1 MDFWARQADARRR
14 SRWLLLLFVL
24 AVLAVVVAVNL
35 VVLALLAAS
44 DPAPAAAAGG
54 SWLTAHPR
62 AVAITTLGV
71 LAIIGISSLVKGM
84 KLAGGGGAVARALG
98 GQRVQADTTDPQE
111 RRLLHV
117 VEEMA
122 IASGLPVPAVYVLA
136 EEPGI
141 NAFAAGHTPA
151 NAAIT
156 VTRGCLQHLERAE
169 LQGVVGHEFSHILN
183 GDMRLNIRLISLLS
197 GLLVLTVAGRLM
209 QRAGLGAGSG
219 SRQARGNGAL
229 VVTGL
234 ALVAIGYVGVFFGRL
249 IQAAVSRQREFLADA
264 ASVQFTRNPEGL
276 RGALLKIGRQHSSR
290 FSHPRGEE
298 VAHMLFAPAMTR
310 WFATHPPLAQRIRAL
325 DGSFDPA
332 ATRLHL
338 EVRPQPLGIVQT
350 MDKPGLG
357 TAFSDPGFL
366 ARQSI
371 AVDPIGLR
379 RRVGNPAAADI
390 RHAAELAA
398 ALPGQ
403 VLAGN
408 EAATT
413 ATALLF
419 ALVLD
424 TAPAARA
431 GQLERIRA
439 DFGTTLEQALERQQQ
454 VLQAVPV
461 QQRLALLGRIVP
473 VLRQLPAATRR
484 QILTTLAALARADGV
499 ISVFEY
505 ALGTLARVYLN
516 ETLGARRRNPS
527 LRLPGALIELQL
539 LFSALAR
546 HGHAREQ
553 DARQAY
559 EQGMHHLGLKQPPP
573 YRIQQGWSAGLD
585 RALHC
590 LDGLGPQD
598 KARVVEA
605 LAITINH
612 DGRISL
618 AEGELLRAI
627 CAALHCPLPPLRGG

>member
-1 MDFWARQADARRR
+1 MDFWARQADAHRR

-44 DPAPAAAAGG
+44 GPVPAVAAGG

-62 AVAITTLGV
+62 AMAITTLGV

-98 GQRVQADTTDPQE
+98 GQRVQADSTDPQE

-156 VTRGCLQHLERAE
+156 VTRGCLEHLDRAE

-183 GDMRLNIRLISLLS
+183 GDMRLNIRLVSLLS
-197 GLLVLTVAGRLM
+197 GLLVLTMAGRLM
-209 QRAGLGAGSG
+209 QRAGTASG
-219 SRQARGNGAL
+219 GNRQARGNGSL
-229 VVTGL
+229 VVLGL

-310 WFATHPPLAQRIRAL
+310 WFATHPPLAERIRAL
-325 DGSFDPA
+325 DGSFDPT
-332 ATRLHL
+332 TRLHL

-350 MDKPGLG
+350 LDKPGLG
-357 TAFSDPGFL
+357 AAFSDPGFL

-371 AVDPIGLR
+371 AVDPAGLR

-408 EAATT
+408 GTATA

-439 DFGTTLEQALERQQQ
+439 DFGTTLEQVLERQQQ

-505 ALGTLARVYLN
+505 ALGTLARVYLD

-546 HGHAREQ
+546 HGHASEQ

-559 EQGMHHLGLKQPPP
+559 EQGMHHLGLPQPPP

-590 LDGLGPQD
+590 LDGLGPAD
-598 KARVVEA
+598 KAQVVEA
-605 LAITINH
+605 LAITIIH